1 MAKPVKRK
9 IDGGEQSTAST
20 GRTTPKGTKPG
31 TKADSDG
38 TIASSRYTPPTPSAS
53 KYDTPSPTWVPVLMF
68 GLFGIGLLTIF
79 LNYTE
84 VLPGGSNGWYMLGG
98 LAAILGGIITSTQLR

>member
-9 IDGGEQSTAST
+9 IEGGDSTTKGS
-20 GRTTPKGTKPG
+20 GRTTPKGTRPTG
-31 TKADSDG
+31 EGPA
-38 TIASSRYTPPTPSAS
+38 ASSRYTPPAPVA
-53 KYDTPSPTWVPVLMF
+53 KYDMPSPTWVPVLMF
-68 GLFGIGLLTIF
+68 TLFGLGLLTIF

-98 LAAILGGIITSTQLR
+98 LGAILAGIITSTQLR